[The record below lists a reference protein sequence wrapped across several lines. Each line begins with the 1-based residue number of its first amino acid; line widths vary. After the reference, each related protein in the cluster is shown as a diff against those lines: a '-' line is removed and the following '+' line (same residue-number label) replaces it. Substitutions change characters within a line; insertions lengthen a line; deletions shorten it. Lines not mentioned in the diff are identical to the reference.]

1 MAEVYSSPMDM
12 SRSHRL
18 ALAGVCLL
26 FSGALAAAPANAQP
40 PSGHQV
46 ASLEIK
52 ILSTMLADEGFGEWG
67 FAALVQVDGRKLLF
81 DTGAHEDTVQ
91 RNLKA
96 MGLDLSDVEL
106 VVLSHN
112 HDDHTAG
119 LLTLRRQFAAKSPK
133 ALGRVYAGSGLFFPR
148 VSASGVADD
157 RMGRVRRDYEA
168 TGGAIVEVSKP
179 TEILPGVWLT
189 GPVPRVHPE
198 RNWSATGKVRT
209 ASGDVEDTVPE
220 DMTLVIHTAQGPVY
234 LFGCGHAGVINTL
247 EHGRKTIDP
256 APVKA
261 VIGGLHL
268 FAATDQHLA
277 WTAAQLKA
285 FGVQQLLGAHCTGI
299 ESVYRIRD
307 LVGLTRQTC
316 LVGAVGASYSLEKG
330 ITAGRVAR

>member
-1 MAEVYSSPMDM
+1 MAGWC
-12 SRSHRL
+12 L
-18 ALAGVCLL
+18 AVTVL
-26 FSGALAAAPANAQP
+26 GATPAATQPA
-40 PSGHQV
+40 PSGHRV

-67 FAALVQVDGRKLLF
+67 FAALVEVDGRRILF
-81 DTGAHEDTVQ
+81 DTGAHDDTVQ

-119 LLTLRRQFAAKSPK
+119 VLTLRRQFAAKSAV
-133 ALGRVYAGSGLFFPR
+133 ALGTIYGGRGIFLPR
-148 VSASGVADD
+148 ISPNGQVSD
-157 RMGRVRRDYEA
+157 RMATLRRDYEA
-168 TGGAIVEVSKP
+168 TGGRVIEVNRP

-189 GPVPRVHPE
+189 GPVPRIHPE
-198 RNWSATGKVRT
+198 RNWSSVGKVRT
-209 ASGDVEDTVPE
+209 GDGDVEDTVPE
-220 DMTLVIHTAQGPVY
+220 DMTLVFQTAQGPVY

-247 EHGRKTIDP
+247 EHARKTIDP

-277 WTAAQLKA
+277 WTAGQLKA

-316 LVGAVGASYSLEKG
+316 MVGAVGASYSLAKG
-330 ITAGRVAR
+330 IAPGRVAK